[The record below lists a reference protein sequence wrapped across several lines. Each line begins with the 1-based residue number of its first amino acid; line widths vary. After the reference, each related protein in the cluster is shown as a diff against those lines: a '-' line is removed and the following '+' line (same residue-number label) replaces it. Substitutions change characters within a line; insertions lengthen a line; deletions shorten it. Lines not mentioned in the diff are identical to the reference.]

1 MMLFSDEGVQADRI
15 IPSCSCKGTDFS
27 LIYINKNKV
36 FLFFSRYVEKLTY
49 LCKKY
54 SFFGMSSP

>member
-1 MMLFSDEGVQADRI
+1 MRGVQADRI

-27 LIYINKNKV
+27 LIYINKNNV